1 MNRVYLIIGL
11 ILLMFFQVFILNNI
25 NFLGYI
31 NPYLYVLFV
40 FVFSVNKNRF
50 PLLLSAF
57 LYGLLVDLFSDSG
70 GIHAFSLLF
79 VAYIRLLFIKAIF
92 QKSDTDLSLFK
103 LKSEPFG
110 KVFNYVVI
118 LTVIHHFILFSLA
131 NFSVQN
137 FSDVLLNTLFSSVFT
152 LILYFFGTFIFSRK
166 SQ

>member
-1 MNRVYLIIGL
+1 MNRIYLIIGL
-11 ILLMFFQVFILNNI
+11 ILLLFFQVFVLNNI

-40 FVFSVNKNRF
+40 FVFPVNKNRF
-50 PLLLSAF
+50 PLLFLAF

-79 VAYIRLLFIKAIF
+79 VAYIRILFIKAVF
-92 QKSDTDLSLFK
+92 QKSDTDLSIFK

-131 NFSVQN
+131 NFSFQN
-137 FSDVLLNTLFSSVFT
+137 FSGVLLNTLFSSVFT

-166 SQ
+166 PQ

>member
-1 MNRVYLIIGL
+1 MNRIYLIIGL
-11 ILLMFFQVFILNNI
+11 VLLLFFQVFILNNI

-40 FVFSVNKNRF
+40 FVFPVSKNRF
-50 PLLLSAF
+50 PLLFMAF

-79 VAYIRLLFIKAIF
+79 VAYIRILLIKTIF

-103 LKSEPFG
+103 LKSESFG

-131 NFSVQN
+131 NFSFQN
-137 FSDVLLNTLFSSVFT
+137 FSGVLLNTLFSSVFT
-152 LILYFFGTFIFSRK
+152 LILYFFGTFIFSKK